1 MGKTAED
8 IQKEIEE
15 AKKQSDIDVNRRKL
29 MYANVEV
36 EILTREK
43 KLEAMKLFCNL
54 VQKYNISN
62 EDIVILMENVPFL

>member
-1 MGKTAED
+1 MSKTAED

-62 EDIVILMENVPFL
+62 DDIVILLENVPFL